1 MMTPV
6 FASLQSQMQAPA
18 LAIIAGITSRA
29 RLAFAGGAT
38 FSAILDDTDPGGRT
52 LPIPTWGDA
61 ARLQTAANEA
71 ARALARI
78 AAKRPGINDS
88 SRDN

>member
-1 MMTPV
+1 MMAPV
-6 FASLQSQMQAPA
+6 FASLQSQMHAPA
-18 LAIIAGITSRA
+18 LAITAGITSRA

-38 FSAILDDTDPGGRT
+38 FSAILDETDPEGRT

-61 ARLQTAANEA
+61 ARLQAAANEGVK
-71 ARALARI
+71 ALARI
-78 AAKRPGINDS
+78 AAKRPVINDS